1 MTRFK
6 SFQILL
12 KKGLMKKRKIDIC
25 NEYLDKYKNDIN
37 DQTSDSINCYKNA
50 NNGLYEDYKMSECVT
65 KDNASENQLGL
76 I

>member
-25 NEYLDKYKNDIN
+25 NEYLDKYKNDMN
-37 DQTSDSINCYKNA
+37 DQTSDSINCNKNA
-50 NNGLYEDYKMSECVT
+50 NNGLYEVYKMSECVI
-65 KDNASENQLGL
+65 KNNASENQLGL

>member
-50 NNGLYEDYKMSECVT
+50 NDGLYEDYKMSECVT
-65 KDNASENQLGL
+65 KNNASENQLGL

>member
-50 NNGLYEDYKMSECVT
+50 NDGLYEDYKMSKCVT
-65 KDNASENQLGL
+65 KNNASENQLGL

>member
-12 KKGLMKKRKIDIC
+12 KKGLTKKRKIDIC

-37 DQTSDSINCYKNA
+37 DQTSDSINCNKNA
-50 NNGLYEDYKMSECVT
+50 NDGLYEDYKMSECVT
-65 KDNASENQLGL
+65 KNNASENQLGL

>member
-37 DQTSDSINCYKNA
+37 DQTSESINCYKNA
-50 NNGLYEDYKMSECVT
+50 NDGLYEDYKMSECVT
-65 KDNASENQLGL
+65 KNNASENQLGL